1 MRYLLILLALISVF
15 TLTSCGKDD
24 ESTLENPDTQL
35 GKNFDS
41 PALLEV
47 ENNISSPE
55 KELWDD

>member
-55 KELWDD
+55 KEL